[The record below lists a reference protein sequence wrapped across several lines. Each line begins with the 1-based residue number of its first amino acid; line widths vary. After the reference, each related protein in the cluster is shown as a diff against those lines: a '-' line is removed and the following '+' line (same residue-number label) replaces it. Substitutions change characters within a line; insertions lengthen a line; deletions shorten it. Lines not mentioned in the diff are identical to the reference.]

1 MGKKKYVTD
10 DYVKE
15 VEHYIYN
22 DLPLLSL
29 INVPED
35 VVSYD
40 YEKFE
45 KQLIKGE
52 KYVQLEHE
60 LEYVAITSKGR
71 VWNLRYPRE
80 FITRFSPNTQ
90 HVYVASIRLKM
101 EDIFETQGWDYNCK
115 KILKNF
121 RKNDWVHRGPY
132 VKVSK
137 K

>member
-40 YEKFE
+40 YEKFK

-52 KYVQLEHE
+52 KYIQLEHE
-60 LEYVAITSKGR
+60 LEYVAVTNKGR

-90 HVYVASIRLKM
+90 HVYVGGVRLKM
-101 EDIFETQGWDYNCK
+101 EDIFKTQGWDYNCK
-115 KILKNF
+115 KIIKNF
-121 RKNDWVHRGPY
+121 RKHDWVHRGPY
-132 VKVSK
+132 VKVSS
-137 K
+137 